1 MTAPETAPIAHA
13 FTLAWTTQ
21 HASALIVKDQSGA
34 IRYTAGPL
42 EIASGSCLL
51 GEGTGGPKTYTVIA
65 TGALG
70 HTVAK
75 DVEVTIVSADFV
87 ISQFTASEEEIEF
100 DAPVTLSWKTGDA
113 EVLRLYANGVEI
125 PLPPTIDPDEDSF
138 TLLLQESTTFD
149 LEIEHTLYGTRR
161 ETVSVVVCTATLAL
175 TPSATNVRPGVPVSI
190 AWATTSPGGGPVT
203 VEVPFLEMVE
213 DATGAAPFEDIR
225 LLPDAVTLFGG
236 GTDTG
241 ISHHVFAGG
250 FTFPFGGRT
259 HSSIRVSPDGY
270 LSFDA
275 ALSNVVASN
284 EPFPAAHGTHR
295 RVHLAPF
302 WDDLHTRSNGR
313 VHAAKV
319 GADYVIQWSKMS
331 PTAGSSD
338 VDEWDLNFQVVLH
351 PDGTF
356 EYRYG
361 TMVPRSTPSSDCFP
375 DTCENEANASSATI
389 GYQDTTGTAGYTL
402 HFGGTSNADGNHAF
416 AGGLANRTFRYDLP
430 SANGSTT
437 FFPRA
442 SGDYTVCVNQRRY
455 RICETIHVKAEFF
468 LHHFLVKPEMVDV
481 TGVPDTSHCRGGRR
495 AATPS

>member
-190 AWATTSPGGGPVT
+190 AWAVLGDMSKPAKNTWPGS
-203 VEVPFLEMVE
+203 
-213 DATGAAPFEDIR
+213 R
-225 LLPDAVTLFGG
+225 L
-236 GTDTG
+236 
-241 ISHHVFAGG
+241 
-250 FTFPFGGRT
+250 
-259 HSSIRVSPDGY
+259 
-270 LSFDA
+270 A
-275 ALSNVVASN
+275 ALA
-284 EPFPAAHGTHR
+284 
-295 RVHLAPF
+295 
-302 WDDLHTRSNGR
+302 
-313 VHAAKV
+313 
-319 GADYVIQWSKMS
+319 
-331 PTAGSSD
+331 
-338 VDEWDLNFQVVLH
+338 
-351 PDGTF
+351 
-356 EYRYG
+356 
-361 TMVPRSTPSSDCFP
+361 
-375 DTCENEANASSATI
+375 
-389 GYQDTTGTAGYTL
+389 
-402 HFGGTSNADGNHAF
+402 
-416 AGGLANRTFRYDLP
+416 
-430 SANGSTT
+430 
-437 FFPRA
+437 
-442 SGDYTVCVNQRRY
+442 
-455 RICETIHVKAEFF
+455 
-468 LHHFLVKPEMVDV
+468 
-481 TGVPDTSHCRGGRR
+481 
-495 AATPS
+495 